1 LTLLDLAAVVIVVG
15 YVALG
20 WFTGTIRRVI
30 GLVAVYLALLVAT
43 FMGQQGADVVTQSQP
58 GMPIPDARLV
68 AWMFFLL
75 LMLLVFE
82 GAATAVHTQLQL
94 AVVALNRGVG
104 VVLGLVTTVVLVTAL
119 VYMLAGF
126 AKPSARQPDQLQI
139 TVRDAVVNSG
149 IAYPLARA
157 TANYVLPF
165 LNAAL
170 PRDSQA
176 YFVLEGTR

>member
-1 LTLLDLAAVVIVVG
+1 MTLLDLGAVLLFVVYG
-15 YVALG
+15 ALG

-30 GLVAVYLALLVAT
+30 GLVAVYIALLVAT
-43 FMGQQGADVVTQSQP
+43 FMGHQGADVVMQSQP
-58 GMPIPDARLV
+58 GMPVPDARLV
-68 AWMFFLL
+68 AWSFFLI

-82 GAATAVHTQLQL
+82 GAATAVHSQLQL
-94 AVVALNRGVG
+94 AVVAVNKGVG
-104 VVLGLVTTVVLVTAL
+104 VVVGLMTAVVLISAL

-139 TVRDAVVNSG
+139 TVRDAIVNSG
-149 IAYPLARA
+149 IAFPLARA
-157 TANYVLPF
+157 TGGYILPA

-176 YFVLEGTR
+176 YFTLEGTR

>member
-1 LTLLDLAAVVIVVG
+1 MTLLDLAGVLIFLL
-15 YVALG
+15 YFLLG
-20 WFTGTIRRVI
+20 WFSGTIRRVI
-30 GLVAVYLALLVAT
+30 GLAAVYLALLVAT
-43 FMGQQGADVVTQSQP
+43 YMGQQGGSVIMQSQP

-68 AWMFFLL
+68 AWTFFLL

-82 GAATAVHTQLQL
+82 GAATAVHSQLQL
-94 AVVALNRGVG
+94 AVVAVDRPVG
-104 VVLGLVTTVVLVTAL
+104 VVLGLVTAAVLVTAL

-139 TVRDAVVNSG
+139 TVRDAVLNSG
-149 IAYPLARA
+149 IAYPLARG

>member
-1 LTLLDLAAVVIVVG
+1 VVIALVTAVVLI
-15 YVALG
+15 
-20 WFTGTIRRVI
+20 
-30 GLVAVYLALLVAT
+30 
-43 FMGQQGADVVTQSQP
+43 
-58 GMPIPDARLV
+58 
-68 AWMFFLL
+68 
-75 LMLLVFE
+75 
-82 GAATAVHTQLQL
+82 
-94 AVVALNRGVG
+94 
-104 VVLGLVTTVVLVTAL
+104 TAL

-139 TVRDAVVNSG
+139 SVRDAVVNSG

>member
-1 LTLLDLAAVVIVVG
+1 LTLLDLAAVLIVVG

-43 FMGQQGADVVTQSQP
+43 YMGQQGADVVMQSQTS
-58 GMPIPDARLV
+58 MPVPDARLV
-68 AWMFFLL
+68 AWTFFLV

-104 VVLGLVTTVVLVTAL
+104 VVLGLVTSVVLITAL
-119 VYMLAGF
+119 IYMLAGF

-139 TVRDAVVNSG
+139 TIRDAVVNSG

-157 TANYVLPF
+157 TAAYVLPF